1 MLCHLLKYHCSRIL
15 LSGENEIKYDK
26 AKMIPFMGN
35 FDKDKQ
41 HMSSVGKSQADMRH

>member
-1 MLCHLLKYHCSRIL
+1 M
-15 LSGENEIKYDK
+15 SGENEIKYDK

-41 HMSSVGKSQADMRH
+41 HMSSVGWEVPSRHEALEA